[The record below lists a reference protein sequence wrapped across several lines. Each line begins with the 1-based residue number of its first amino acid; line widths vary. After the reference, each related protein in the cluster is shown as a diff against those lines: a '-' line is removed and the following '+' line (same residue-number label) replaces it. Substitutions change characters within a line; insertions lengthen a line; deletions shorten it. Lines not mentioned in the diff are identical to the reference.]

1 MNKIKNMQ
9 QSRLVK
15 VLSSYLAF
23 VFIILQVVDII
34 SEPFSF
40 SENLIVYLVYFFGFI
55 FVLVVVFTI
64 QLDRK
69 EIKLGSKNRT
79 FTGNKVLPISL
90 SVIAL
95 LFILNIYQ
103 FINSKE
109 VSNTQKIVNFGKII
123 INSKP
128 EGAIIN
134 LATIDES
141 GEIISNYKKIGLTP
155 LNQDI
160 ETGNYLLKVEKNKW
174 YPLVYNIEILPN
186 IANELQAILIDKEFY
201 DNMAFIPSG
210 RSIIDTTVIIKDFY
224 IDKMEVSNDKFLQF
238 IINGGYENKD
248 YWPTKMNIKGES
260 LLRNEALGF
269 FVDKSG
275 NPGPRGWS
283 GSMYPTGEGQKP
295 VTGITWYEANAYS
308 QFVGKR
314 LPAFDEWWRAALG
327 NPDINTQEKL
337 IRQINFGHLESGALN
352 QVGDN
357 FASLS
362 EFGAYNMAGNVREW
376 TSTYIDNK
384 IIYVGGSWK
393 DPEYIFDP
401 NWRDSYPPF
410 LSDDVIGFRCA
421 Y

>member
-23 VFIILQVVDII
+23 VFIIHQVVDII

-64 QLDRK
+64 RLDRK
-69 EIKLGSKNRT
+69 EIKLGSKNGT

-174 YPLVYNIEILPN
+174 YPLVYNIEIT
-186 IANELQAILIDKEFY
+186 LI
-201 DNMAFIPSG
+201 
-210 RSIIDTTVIIKDFY
+210 
-224 IDKMEVSNDKFLQF
+224 
-238 IINGGYENKD
+238 
-248 YWPTKMNIKGES
+248 
-260 LLRNEALGF
+260 
-269 FVDKSG
+269 
-275 NPGPRGWS
+275 
-283 GSMYPTGEGQKP
+283 
-295 VTGITWYEANAYS
+295 
-308 QFVGKR
+308 
-314 LPAFDEWWRAALG
+314 
-327 NPDINTQEKL
+327 
-337 IRQINFGHLESGALN
+337 
-352 QVGDN
+352 
-357 FASLS
+357 
-362 EFGAYNMAGNVREW
+362 
-376 TSTYIDNK
+376 
-384 IIYVGGSWK
+384 
-393 DPEYIFDP
+393 
-401 NWRDSYPPF
+401 
-410 LSDDVIGFRCA
+410 
-421 Y
+421 